1 VWEDGGCEAP
11 SYPFGETVVS
21 FVVHSGD
28 QGNHAGQSD
37 VFGPSPPPGLATSL
51 RTTLLVNQV
60 EGLQPELYWFLAGK
74 HQLVKLKV
82 EPGIADQITQACFNQ
97 EFVCK
102 KRCHIHLDR
111 RHVSHDVALRAAWV
125 PVHALGCRARLPEPV
140 SGRRVDRRGLLCDR
154 RFYRRSHE

>member
-1 VWEDGGCEAP
+1 
-11 SYPFGETVVS
+11 
-21 FVVHSGD
+21 
-28 QGNHAGQSD
+28 
-37 VFGPSPPPGLATSL
+37 
-51 RTTLLVNQV
+51 V

-111 RHVSHDVALRAAWV
+111 RHVSHDVALRAACV
-125 PVHALGCRARLPEPV
+125 PVRYMHLDAGHVCQNLYLAAESIVAGCYAIRCIL
-140 SGRRVDRRGLLCDR
+140 
-154 RFYRRSHE
+154 RRSDE